1 MQNERARELQT
12 PLSPRQCQVGRKKG
26 DPRGNLAGLNSRLAR
41 GTALNI
47 VYQQELEHALRVGM
61 DRKSKAGGD
70 V

>member
-1 MQNERARELQT
+1 MREQGSFRRPSLQDNAKW
-12 PLSPRQCQVGRKKG
+12 GEKKG
-26 DPRGNLAGLNSRLAR
+26 DPRGNLVGLNSRLAR

-47 VYQQELEHALRVGM
+47 VYQQELGHALRAGM